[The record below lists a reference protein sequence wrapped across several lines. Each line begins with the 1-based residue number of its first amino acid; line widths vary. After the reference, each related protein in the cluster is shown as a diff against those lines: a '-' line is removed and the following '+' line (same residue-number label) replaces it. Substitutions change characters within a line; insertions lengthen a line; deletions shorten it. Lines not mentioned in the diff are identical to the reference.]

1 MAKKDNKEQEIL
13 LAAEKLFAE
22 KGFKGA
28 TTSLI
33 AAEAGV
39 THAMLHYYFRTKE
52 QIFLRVC
59 DSYMEEVRS
68 ELRPIMEPA
77 VYDVKLIKTVTEI
90 CFDFF
95 SSHSGQM
102 SLFLEVAKERPELL
116 EEYVAELGRY
126 MGGAITAH
134 QERTEAAVR
143 EGKINDISFSDL
155 LLDIVSVCASPFF
168 FEPVVDNIM
177 KMDAARKK
185 EFLESRKREAVEL
198 IANRIVRRI

>member
-52 QIFLRVC
+52 QIFLKVC

-95 SSHSGQM
+95 SSHRGQM

-134 QERTEAAVR
+134 QERTEAAIR

-185 EFLESRKREAVEL
+185 EFLESRRREAVEL

>member
-52 QIFLRVC
+52 QIFLKVC

-126 MGGAITAH
+126 TGGALTAH
-134 QERTEAAVR
+134 QERTESAVR

>member
-52 QIFLRVC
+52 QIFLKVC

-134 QERTEAAVR
+134 QERTESAVR

-198 IANRIVRRI
+198 IANRIVKRT

>member
-13 LAAEKLFAE
+13 LAAEKLFAA

-52 QIFLRVC
+52 QIFLKVC

-126 MGGAITAH
+126 MGGALTAH

>member
-52 QIFLRVC
+52 QIFLKVC

-126 MGGAITAH
+126 MGGALTAH
-134 QERTEAAVR
+134 QERTESAVR

-185 EFLESRKREAVEL
+185 EFLESRRREAVEL

>member
-52 QIFLRVC
+52 QIFLKVC

-134 QERTEAAVR
+134 QERTESAVR

-155 LLDIVSVCASPFF
+155 LLDIVSVCAAPFF

>member
-52 QIFLRVC
+52 QIFLKVC

-68 ELRPIMEPA
+68 KLRPIMEPA

-126 MGGAITAH
+126 MGGALTAH
-134 QERTEAAVR
+134 QERTESAVR

-168 FEPVVDNIM
+168 FEPVMDNIM

>member
-13 LAAEKLFAE
+13 LAAEKLFTE

-52 QIFLRVC
+52 QIFLKVC

-77 VYDVKLIKTVTEI
+77 VYDVKLIKTATEI

-126 MGGAITAH
+126 MGGALTAH

-177 KMDAARKK
+177 KMDDARKK

>member
-1 MAKKDNKEQEIL
+1 
-13 LAAEKLFAE
+13 
-22 KGFKGA
+22 
-28 TTSLI
+28 
-33 AAEAGV
+33 
-39 THAMLHYYFRTKE
+39 MLHYYFRTKE
-52 QIFLRVC
+52 QIFLKVC

-126 MGGAITAH
+126 MGGALTAH

-143 EGKINDISFSDL
+143 EGKINDISFSNL

>member
-13 LAAEKLFAE
+13 LAAEKLFAA

-52 QIFLRVC
+52 QIFLKVC

-134 QERTEAAVR
+134 QERTESAVR
-143 EGKINDISFSDL
+143 VGKINDISFSDL
-155 LLDIVSVCASPFF
+155 LLDIVSVCAAPFF

-198 IANRIVRRI
+198 IANRIVKRI

>member
-52 QIFLRVC
+52 QIFLKVC
-59 DSYMEEVRS
+59 DSYMEEVRR

-126 MGGAITAH
+126 MGGALTAH

-198 IANRIVRRI
+198 IANRIVKRT

>member
-52 QIFLRVC
+52 QIFLKVC

-126 MGGAITAH
+126 MGGALTAH
-134 QERTEAAVR
+134 QERTESAVR
-143 EGKINDISFSDL
+143 EGKINEISFSDL

>member
-52 QIFLRVC
+52 QIFLKVC

-126 MGGAITAH
+126 MGGALTAH

-143 EGKINDISFSDL
+143 EDKINDISFSDL

>member
-52 QIFLRVC
+52 QIFLKVC

-185 EFLESRKREAVEL
+185 EFLESRKREAAEL
-198 IANRIVRRI
+198 IANRIVKRI

>member
-52 QIFLRVC
+52 QIFLKVC

-134 QERTEAAVR
+134 QERTESAVR
-143 EGKINDISFSDL
+143 VGKINDISFSDL
-155 LLDIVSVCASPFF
+155 LLDIVSVCAAPFF

-185 EFLESRKREAVEL
+185 KFLESRKREAVEL

>member
-52 QIFLRVC
+52 QIFLKVC

-126 MGGAITAH
+126 MGGALTAH
-134 QERTEAAVR
+134 QERTESAVR

>member
-52 QIFLRVC
+52 QIFLKVC

-116 EEYVAELGRY
+116 EEYVAEFGRY

-168 FEPVVDNIM
+168 FEPVVDNII

-198 IANRIVRRI
+198 IANRIVKRI

>member
-52 QIFLRVC
+52 QIFLKVC
-59 DSYMEEVRS
+59 NSYMEEVRS

-177 KMDAARKK
+177 KMDAVRKK

-198 IANRIVRRI
+198 IANRIVKRI

>member
-52 QIFLRVC
+52 QIFLKVC

-95 SSHSGQM
+95 SFHSGQM

-198 IANRIVRRI
+198 IANRIVKRT

>member
-52 QIFLRVC
+52 QIFLKVC

-102 SLFLEVAKERPELL
+102 SLSLEVAKERPELL

-134 QERTEAAVR
+134 QERTESAVR

>member
-52 QIFLRVC
+52 QIFLKVC

-90 CFDFF
+90 YFDFF

-126 MGGAITAH
+126 MGGALTAH

-185 EFLESRKREAVEL
+185 EFLESRRREAVEL

>member
-52 QIFLRVC
+52 QIFLKVC
-59 DSYMEEVRS
+59 NSYMEEVRS

-126 MGGAITAH
+126 MGGALTAH
-134 QERTEAAVR
+134 QERTKAAVR

>member
-52 QIFLRVC
+52 QIFLKVC

-126 MGGAITAH
+126 MGGALTAH
-134 QERTEAAVR
+134 QERTESAVR

-185 EFLESRKREAVEL
+185 EVLESRKREAVEL

>member
-52 QIFLRVC
+52 QIFLKVC

-134 QERTEAAVR
+134 QERTESAVR
-143 EGKINDISFSDL
+143 VGKINDISFSDL
-155 LLDIVSVCASPFF
+155 LLVIVSVCAAPFF

-185 EFLESRKREAVEL
+185 KFLESRKREAVEL

>member
-52 QIFLRVC
+52 QIFLKVC
-59 DSYMEEVRS
+59 DSYMDEVRS

-77 VYDVKLIKTVTEI
+77 AYDVKLIKTVTEI

-134 QERTEAAVR
+134 QERTESAVR

-198 IANRIVRRI
+198 IANRIVR

>member
-52 QIFLRVC
+52 QIFLKVC

-185 EFLESRKREAVEL
+185 EFLESRKREAVEM

>member
-52 QIFLRVC
+52 QIFLKVC

-95 SSHSGQM
+95 SFHSGQM

-126 MGGAITAH
+126 MGGALTAH
-134 QERTEAAVR
+134 QERTESAVR

-198 IANRIVRRI
+198 IANRIVKRT

>member
-52 QIFLRVC
+52 QIFLKVC
-59 DSYMEEVRS
+59 DSYMDEVRS

-134 QERTEAAVR
+134 QERTESAVR

-198 IANRIVRRI
+198 IANRIVR

>member
-52 QIFLRVC
+52 QIFLKVC

-116 EEYVAELGRY
+116 KEYVAELGRY

>member
-198 IANRIVRRI
+198 IANRIVKRT

>member
-52 QIFLRVC
+52 QIFLKVC

-134 QERTEAAVR
+134 QERTESAVR
-143 EGKINDISFSDL
+143 EGKVNDISFSDL

>member
-52 QIFLRVC
+52 QIFLKVC

-134 QERTEAAVR
+134 QERTESAVR
-143 EGKINDISFSDL
+143 EGKINDISFSDR

-198 IANRIVRRI
+198 IANRIVKRT

>member
-52 QIFLRVC
+52 QIFLKVC

-68 ELRPIMEPA
+68 ELRPIMKPA

-134 QERTEAAVR
+134 QERTESAVR

-177 KMDAARKK
+177 KMDAARKN

>member
-52 QIFLRVC
+52 QIFLKVC

-168 FEPVVDNIM
+168 FEPVVDNII

-198 IANRIVRRI
+198 IANRIVKRI

>member
-52 QIFLRVC
+52 QIFLKVC

-126 MGGAITAH
+126 MGGALTAH

>member
-52 QIFLRVC
+52 QIFLKVC

-68 ELRPIMEPA
+68 ALRPIMEPA

-126 MGGAITAH
+126 MGGALTAH

-143 EGKINDISFSDL
+143 EGKINDISFSNQ

-185 EFLESRKREAVEL
+185 EFLESRKREAVKL

>member
-52 QIFLRVC
+52 QIFLKVC

-77 VYDVKLIKTVTEI
+77 VYDVGLIKTVTEI

-134 QERTEAAVR
+134 QERTESAVR

-198 IANRIVRRI
+198 IANRIVKRI

>member
-52 QIFLRVC
+52 QIFLKVC

-95 SSHSGQM
+95 SFHSGQM

-198 IANRIVRRI
+198 IANRIVKRI

>member
-52 QIFLRVC
+52 QIFLKVC

-134 QERTEAAVR
+134 QERTESAVR
-143 EGKINDISFSDL
+143 EGKINEISFSDL